1 MGAPLLLW
9 DNFCWPNAS
18 LKIFVL
24 IDKYLFYI
32 CFSPFISHFGTL
44 ATPYQRVDMRRKKL
58 RVVNVR
64 ARRPL
69 ERKWP
74 PNRQILLESFQLSP
88 VHKIFSMGARTML
101 LTFARDFRL

>member
-1 MGAPLLLW
+1 MQALR
-9 DNFCWPNAS
+9 F
-18 LKIFVL
+18 FVL
-24 IDKYLFYI
+24 IDKYFYI
-32 CFSPFISHFGTL
+32 CSSPFISDFGTL

-74 PNRQILLESFQLSP
+74 PNRQILLESFLDYTLPFATVDHSP
-88 VHKIFSMGARTML
+88 TK
-101 LTFARDFRL
+101 